1 MSQDALA
8 SPSPLPLYDSASTRS
23 PALAELGQLVRYR
36 DLLRLLIA
44 GIVKT
49 RYKRSV
55 LGVTWT
61 LLNPL
66 LNMAVMTV
74 AFSALF
80 RSTVTNYAVYVLTG
94 LLWWNFFTQTT
105 TYAMSSLVWGGGL
118 LKRVYIP
125 RTLFAVSSVGHGL
138 INLGLNLVPL
148 AAIMFFVDHP
158 FHATWLFLP
167 VSALLLAVFSLG
179 VALFVST
186 LAVFFVDVVDLYS
199 LGLQALFFLTPIIYP
214 HHIVPEQWRWL
225 VRLNPIVY
233 LLDTFRR
240 PLLYGVLPEP
250 HVLLA
255 ATACALAMLVLGWW
269 TFTRK
274 ADEFAY
280 RV

>member
-1 MSQDALA
+1 MNHDVLA
-8 SPSPLPLYDSASTRS
+8 APHPHFYDSASTGS
-23 PALAELGQLVRYR
+23 PALAELRQLVRYR

-44 GIVKT
+44 KIVTT

-74 AFSALF
+74 AFSTLF
-80 RSTVTNYAVYVLTG
+80 KSRVTHYAVYVLTG

-105 TYAMSSLVWGGGL
+105 NYAMSSLVWGGGL
-118 LKRVYIP
+118 IKRVYVP

-138 INLGLNLVPL
+138 LNLTLNLVPL
-148 AAIMFFVDHP
+148 AGIMLLVGHP
-158 FHATWLFLP
+158 FHATWWFLP
-167 VSALLLAVFSLG
+167 VATLLLAMFSLG

-186 LAVFFVDVVDLYS
+186 LAVFFVDVVDLY
-199 LGLQALFFLTPIIYP
+199 ALLVQSVFFLTPIIYP
-214 HHIVPEQWRWL
+214 FEVVPEQWRW
-225 VRLNPIVY
+225 VVKLNPILY
-233 LLDTFRR
+233 LLDVFRR

-250 HVLLA
+250 DVFLA
-255 ATACALAMLVLGWW
+255 AAGCAFGILALGWW

>member
-8 SPSPLPLYDSASTRS
+8 STSTVPFYDSASSRS

-44 GIVKT
+44 KIVKT

-66 LNMAVMTV
+66 VNMAVMTV

-80 RSTVTNYAVYVLTG
+80 RSTVTHYAVYVLTG

-125 RTLFAVSSVGHGL
+125 RTLFAMSSVGHGL
-138 INLGLNLVPL
+138 INLALNLVPL
-148 AAIMFFVDHP
+148 AAIMLIVDHP
-158 FHATWLFLP
+158 FHATWFFLP
-167 VSALLLAVFSLG
+167 VPILLLAVFSLG

-214 HHIVPEQWRWL
+214 RDIVPEQWRWL

-240 PLLYGVLPEP
+240 PVLYGVLPEP
-250 HVLLA
+250 QVLLA
-255 ATACALAMLVLGWW
+255 ASACALGMLLLGWW